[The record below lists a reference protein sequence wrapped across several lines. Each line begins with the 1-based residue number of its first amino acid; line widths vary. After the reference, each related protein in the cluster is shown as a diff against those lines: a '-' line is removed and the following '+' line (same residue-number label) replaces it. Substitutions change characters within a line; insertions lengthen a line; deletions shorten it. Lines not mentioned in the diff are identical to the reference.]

1 MDTVTL
7 RRALTAALKARDAVA
22 VSALRSALAA
32 IENAGAVDPGHA
44 PPPGSGPIA
53 GAVDGL
59 GAAEVERRPVDV
71 RAVGRGRG
79 RATPGSGRAS
89 TPSSAAPTTPTGCTP
104 KPTSW
109 PLICDRE
116 VAATG
121 LR

>member
-1 MDTVTL
+1 VDTVTL
-7 RRALTAALKARDAVA
+7 RRALTTALKSRDAVA

-71 RAVGRGRG
+71 RAV
-79 RATPGSGRAS
+79 
-89 TPSSAAPTTPTGCTP
+89 
-104 KPTSW
+104 
-109 PLICDRE
+109 
-116 VAATG
+116 VAAEVEQPRAAAREYTELG
-121 LR
+121 RPDHADRLHAEADVLAAHLRS

>member
-7 RRALTAALKARDAVA
+7 RRALTTALKSRDAVA

-59 GAAEVERRPVDV
+59 VAAEVERRPVDV
-71 RAVGRGRG
+71 RAVVAAEVEQRR
-79 RATPGSGRAS
+79 
-89 TPSSAAPTTPTGCTP
+89 SAAREYTELGRPDYA
-104 KPTSW
+104 
-109 PLICDRE
+109 DRLHAE
-116 VAATG
+116 ADVLAAH
-121 LR
+121 LRS

>member
-7 RRALTAALKARDAVA
+7 RRALTTALKARDAVA

-32 IENAGAVDPGHA
+32 IENAGAVDASHV

-71 RAVGRGRG
+71 HAV
-79 RATPGSGRAS
+79 
-89 TPSSAAPTTPTGCTP
+89 
-104 KPTSW
+104 
-109 PLICDRE
+109 
-116 VAATG
+116 VAAEVEQRRAAAREYAELG
-121 LR
+121 RPDHADRLHAEADVLASHLRS